1 MVRIPGSH
9 VPNIKNR
16 SSKHLIPLTKVKPA
30 VRSMS
35 NAMLEEIAKGDGKH
49 RCRVAEAE
57 LERRRKNFDKNEVRR
72 ERARAKAAEK
82 KAAKAGKQ

>member
-9 VPNIKNR
+9 PPNVKNR

-35 NAMLEEIAKGDGKH
+35 NAALEEMAKGDGKH
-49 RCRVAEAE
+49 RCLVAEKE
-57 LERRRKNFDKNEVRR
+57 LNRRRNK
-72 ERARAKAAEK
+72 RAKKE
-82 KAAKAGKQ
+82 AKA